1 MVADPECCCLLPEP
15 VAVQKG
21 ADGLFYS
28 SLLRPVSRIRN
39 RGATGRMLQ
48 EASILLQLLLT
59 LSALLL
65 LARMAVPLL

>member
-1 MVADPECCCLLPEP
+1 
-15 VAVQKG
+15 
-21 ADGLFYS
+21 
-28 SLLRPVSRIRN
+28 
-39 RGATGRMLQ
+39 MLQ